1 MDIGIVS
8 SRYAKA
14 LLKFAEAHNQI
25 NEVYSAMNVLVSSF
39 EKVPQ
44 LKVALADPVVN
55 SEAKLR
61 LLKVASGGN
70 VVDCLERF
78 FRLVLDKHREDIMS
92 FIATAYINAYK
103 AKKNIVVCSLTL
115 ARQLGDETINRIKS
129 IVETKTKKEVE
140 FNVKIDPSIIGG
152 FVLEYDA
159 QCLDASVAG
168 RLRTIKKQIV

>member
-1 MDIGIVS
+1 
-8 SRYAKA
+8 
-14 LLKFAEAHNQI
+14 
-25 NEVYSAMNVLVSSF
+25 
-39 EKVPQ
+39 
-44 LKVALADPVVN
+44 
-55 SEAKLR
+55 
-61 LLKVASGGN
+61 
-70 VVDCLERF
+70 
-78 FRLVLDKHREDIMS
+78 MS

>member
-14 LLKFAEAHNQI
+14 LLKFSEAHNQI

-70 VVDCLERF
+70 VVDCL
-78 FRLVLDKHREDIMS
+78 
-92 FIATAYINAYK
+92 
-103 AKKNIVVCSLTL
+103 
-115 ARQLGDETINRIKS
+115 
-129 IVETKTKKEVE
+129 
-140 FNVKIDPSIIGG
+140 
-152 FVLEYDA
+152 
-159 QCLDASVAG
+159 
-168 RLRTIKKQIV
+168 